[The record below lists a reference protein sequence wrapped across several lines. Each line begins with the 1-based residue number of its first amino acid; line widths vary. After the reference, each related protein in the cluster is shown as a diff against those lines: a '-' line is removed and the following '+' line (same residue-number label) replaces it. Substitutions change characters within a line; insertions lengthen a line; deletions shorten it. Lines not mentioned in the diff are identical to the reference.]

1 MLRAALL
8 VGLMIAGPGLAQDG
22 GPRIDLSLPGAAA
35 DVPCPDRPDDPAWF
49 DEVPVMQAWRVVL
62 IRHIYKLRAYERIIE
77 AEECG
82 CALRYPA
89 WDATEEEFE
98 RLSNEMSEAELRAA
112 RATFARGHDRLRRD
126 VLAICKSG
134 A

>member
-8 VGLMIAGPGLAQDG
+8 VGLMTAGPGLAQEDN

-35 DVPCPDRPDDPAWF
+35 DALCPDRPDDPAWF

-98 RLSNEMSEAELRAA
+98 RLSTEMTEAELRGLRSEFRRSHGDLRDQITTICGAA
-112 RATFARGHDRLRRD
+112 
-126 VLAICKSG
+126 
-134 A
+134 

>member
-8 VGLMIAGPGLAQDG
+8 VGLMTAGPRLAQDN

-35 DVPCPDRPDDPAWF
+35 DIPCPDRPDDPTWF

-62 IRHIYKLRAYERIIE
+62 IRHIYKLRAYERIVE
-77 AEECG
+77 SEQCS
-82 CALRYPA
+82 CALRYPD

-98 RLSNEMSEAELRAA
+98 RLSTEMSEAELRGL
-112 RATFARGHDRLRRD
+112 RGEFRRSHSDLRD
-126 VLAICKSG
+126 QITAICG
-134 A
+134 AA